1 MSIYFLSFFA
11 GIISFLSPCVLP
23 IIPGYISF
31 INGTTLEGLE
41 ERKKNFI
48 LKETLLFTIG
58 FSIVFVSLG
67 ATATYF
73 GSIMLK
79 YSNIF
84 TYIVGALIIFFSL
97 NMIGVLQLRL
107 LNQELRYHFRNHITK
122 PYISLIVGIGFGFG
136 WSPCIGPILGSVLA
150 LASLETTLTKGII
163 LLTIYSAGLAIPFIL
178 SGLYI
183 TKFLVFSQKT
193 RLHIVKIQKISG
205 YVLLI
210 TGVLIVTGKIQT
222 LGFYLLDWFPFLGK
236 FG

>member
-122 PYISLIVGIGFGFG
+122 PYVSLIVGIGFGFG

-205 YVLLI
+205 YILLI
-210 TGVLIVTGKIQT
+210 TGVLIITGKIQT
-222 LGFYLLDWFPFLGK
+222 LGFYLLDWFPFLGNL
-236 FG
+236 G

>member
-67 ATATYF
+67 ATATYL

-84 TYIVGALIIFFSL
+84 TYIVGVLIIFFSL

-122 PYISLIVGIGFGFG
+122 PYVSLIVGIGFGFG

>member
-41 ERKKNFI
+41 EKKKNFI

-97 NMIGVLQLRL
+97 NMIGILQLRL

-122 PYISLIVGIGFGFG
+122 PYVSLIVGIGFGFG